1 MYIHLSA
8 EKPEPLYEVSVM
20 WGTMAMALLTG
31 LMLFFDYFLSPLL
44 SHSIKEQRLV
54 SLPCLSAYIS
64 SRLEALWVGQIWDPQ
79 TKDNSFCSWYVAFYF
94 IHSTKIEPLLCSSHC
109 SRFLCFPQKKMSGNL
124 DSISVF
130 IMMLNVSIP
139 SNSESV
145 SGLTLAAF

>member
-1 MYIHLSA
+1 
-8 EKPEPLYEVSVM
+8 
-20 WGTMAMALLTG
+20 MAMALLTG

-94 IHSTKIEPLLCSSHC
+94 IHFTKIEPLLCSSHC

-124 DSISVF
+124 DSIISFHYDVKCQHSVKQWVRVW
-130 IMMLNVSIP
+130 LNTELLFKAIF
-139 SNSESV
+139 
-145 SGLTLAAF
+145 TLWFMDVPFVCILR